1 MTTVNIHHA
10 KTHLSKLLEQVQLG
24 DSVIIANAGRP
35 VAMLTAIDAKRVGI
49 ASPGSLAGMGY
60 WMQDGGVGKSVQ
72 PQADGA

>member
-24 DSVIIANAGRP
+24 DSVVIANAGRP
-35 VAMLTAIDAKRVGI
+35 VAVLAPIDVRRAGL
-49 ASPGSLAGMGY
+49 AEPGSLAGLGY
-60 WMQDGGVGKSVQ
+60 WLLDDDAS

>member
-24 DSVIIANAGRP
+24 DSVVIANAGRP
-35 VAMLTAIDAKRVGI
+35 VAVLAPIETRRAGI
-49 ASPGSLAGMGY
+49 AAPGSLAAFGY
-60 WMQDGGVGKSVQ
+60 WLLDDDAL